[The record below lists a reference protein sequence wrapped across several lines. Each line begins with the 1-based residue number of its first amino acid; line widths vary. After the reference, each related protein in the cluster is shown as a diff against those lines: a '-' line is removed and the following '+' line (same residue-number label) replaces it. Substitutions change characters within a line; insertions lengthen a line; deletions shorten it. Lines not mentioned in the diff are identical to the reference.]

1 MRYYLAD
8 GICSEWAVFV
18 KTISKPQKE
27 KHKLYAQYQEGVR
40 KDVEMAFGML
50 QSHFDIVTRPARL

>member
-1 MRYYLAD
+1 MGFARS
-8 GICSEWAVFV
+8 GAVFV

-50 QSHFDIVTRPARL
+50 QSRFDIVTRPARL